1 MIMMHVNVIFFRM
14 TGTSIENRT
23 ENFCNNNATPI
34 DAVFR
39 SFSADIS
46 VNRFFFLQALDSV
59 SKSMSNFP
67 VLHCLNMGIIL
78 LPLCREVVFS
88 YFVFRCADSEP
99 SF

>member
-1 MIMMHVNVIFFRM
+1 MHVNVIFVRM
-14 TGTSIENRT
+14 TGISIENRT
-23 ENFCNNNATPI
+23 ENFRNNNATPI

-39 SFSADIS
+39 PFLADIS
-46 VNRFFFLQALDSV
+46 VNRIFFLQALDSL

-67 VLHCLNMGIIL
+67 VLHCLNMGMIL

-88 YFVFRCADSEP
+88 YVGFLCADSKT